1 MKTISKPV
9 PVENLSSG
17 DKFLMQDT
25 SSGEVCLHIVKEV
38 TLGNP
43 CLIEGVYYKSGSE
56 HPFTL
61 HTLNTD
67 IIHTITV

>member
-1 MKTISKPV
+1 MKTISKTV

-17 DKFLMQDT
+17 DKFLMQDAL
-25 SSGEVCLHIVKEV
+25 GDVCLHIVKEV